1 MIVNYKGNS
10 AIFYCYLYFCILRFA
25 EENTFYP
32 ILVFLLLFRAIF
44 NSYSINIF
52 YQILIFPFICFQDQF
67 LIDVDQFWEKS
78 STIRIS
84 VLLCIFFFKPWA
96 YSSNL
101 SKSLQEHQSAKQKFT
116 EWNWSSNQRKE
127 GGHTGDEEI
136 NKFNKFEE
144 KIFRW
149 VYNKQ
154 SLDKS
159 EPIHPQT
166 LKTIYY
172 AFNGYR
178 SP

>member
-10 AIFYCYLYFCILRFA
+10 AIFYCYLILLYPKILRGKQFLSHFG
-25 EENTFYP
+25 FYP
-32 ILVFLLLFRAIF
+32 PFSAIF

-96 YSSNL
+96 YSSDL

-116 EWNWSSNQRKE
+116 EWNWSSNQIKE

-149 VYNKQ
+149 VSNTQ

-159 EPIHPQT
+159 EPIHSQT